1 MAQQQVSLRPIKRK
15 LQRYFELIEC
25 QNRYPS
31 LQEIDMKIEALDE
44 ILSSEREEKGFAS
57 QYKMTYLKLR
67 GKQNN

>member
-15 LQRYFELIEC
+15 LQRYFEIIEC

-31 LQEIDMKIEALDE
+31 LQEIDEKIEAIDE
-44 ILSSEREEKGFAS
+44 ILSYQSKEKLFAS
-57 QYKMTYLKLR
+57 QCKMTYLKLR